1 MRHPREEKEGKGQ
14 HQISKG
20 LKNDQF
26 DYKSVKIS
34 ISAKKNYISSKRNK
48 GENLLIFTDL
58 SEEWLLRV
66 TEP

>member
-1 MRHPREEKEGKGQ
+1 MRHPREEKEEKGQ

-34 ISAKKNYISSKRNK
+34 ISAKKITSQVKEIK
-48 GENLLIFTDL
+48 GKTY
-58 SEEWLLRV
+58 
-66 TEP
+66 